1 MESKTCFKS
10 KNLSTSIMYLSVV
23 TCNSIRISFLIAAF
37 NDIDILGAD
46 TGNTYAPTK
55 ERVHSTVS
63 EDFGLRASEL
73 V

>member
-46 TGNTYAPTK
+46 TGNTSYLALAL
-55 ERVHSTVS
+55 HSMGFQSCLADLDV
-63 EDFGLRASEL
+63 
-73 V
+73 